1 MSKDDPK
8 KEAGPG
14 ANIVVPIVIALIGA
28 FATIIVAFKEPIT
41 ERFFGTPTPSLL
53 NSTTEVQASLTP
65 GITSTVEVSAPP
77 TFTPSPQA
85 LVVNGVRYTFP
96 DLKTAPHCIAPEVA
110 TGETRAQYNI
120 QIPKGWVMVWD
131 SNKAFWFSGRYEN
144 NGLLVIYGDWT
155 GSIEI
160 EKGGSCSV
168 PVEWLEFAL
177 QQRRGSFPVESRPEF
192 FIGVQP

>member
-1 MSKDDPK
+1 MSQDDTK
-8 KEAGPG
+8 KEAGYG

-28 FATIIVAFKEPIT
+28 FATIVVAFKEPIT
-41 ERFFGTPTPSLL
+41 EKFFGTPTPVLL
-53 NSTTEVQASLTP
+53 NSTTTVEASLTP
-65 GITSTVEVSAPP
+65 GITSTAGVSVPA

-85 LVVNGVRYTFP
+85 LMVNGARYTFP
-96 DLKTAPHCIAPEVA
+96 DLNTAPHCIAPEVA

-120 QIPKGWVMVWD
+120 QVPKGWVMVWD
-131 SNKAFWFSGRYEN
+131 SNKAFWVGGQYEN
-144 NGLLVIYGDWT
+144 NGLLVIYGEWN

-168 PVEWLEFAL
+168 PVEWLDFAL

-192 FIGVQP
+192 YVGEQP